1 MRISD
6 WSSDVCSSDLAFR
19 KRDADGD
26 LPVGQREFRAI
37 LVDLAKRRDAD
48 RLAES
53 LGGDAKLRGEREAR
67 ANDDLGTLKIALDAR
82 RADFLNLGHF
92 GKQPVADIFELLRV
106 VAAERR
112 SEEHTS
118 ELQSLMR
125 ISYAVFCLKN
135 KYLEKE

>member
-1 MRISD
+1 M
-6 WSSDVCSSDLAFR
+6 
-19 KRDADGD
+19 
-26 LPVGQREFRAI
+26 
-37 LVDLAKRRDAD
+37 LVELAKRREAD

-106 VAAERR
+106 VAAERDRDVPAAPATAAMLRLEVDASIGNRSQPRR
-112 SEEHTS
+112 SEKRRVGKGVASTC
-118 ELQSLMR
+118 R
-125 ISYAVFCLKN
+125 TR
-135 KYLEKE
+135 

>member
-1 MRISD
+1 M
-6 WSSDVCSSDLAFR
+6 
-19 KRDADGD
+19 
-26 LPVGQREFRAI
+26 
-37 LVDLAKRRDAD
+37 LVELAKRREAD

-106 VAAERR
+106 VAAERDRDVPAAPATAAMLRLEVDASIGNRSQPRRAILFELGGGELAVLAQFQIHCR

-118 ELQSLMR
+118 ELQS
-125 ISYAVFCLKN
+125 
-135 KYLEKE
+135 

>member
-92 GKQPVADIFELLRV
+92 GKQPVADIFERLRV
-106 VAAERR
+106 VAAERDR
-112 SEEHTS
+112 DVPAASATAARLRDRKSTRLNSSH
-118 ELQSLMR
+118 
-125 ISYAVFCLKN
+125 
-135 KYLEKE
+135 